1 MRIFKTLVCIGSA
14 ILFSNM
20 ALSAPSNIS
29 SPVEK
34 IYIPHGFDSNDNVQV
49 IMSGTFPNSCFKTGL
64 TGSSVDLQS
73 NTVLVWA
80 KSYDYSGAG
89 HICTQALV
97 PFIQEVNI
105 GILPPGKYKVKFASD
120 PSVNNT
126 LTVAPH
132 RIESPDDYLY
142 APVSSAMVLDADI
155 KSDES
160 DNYLR
165 KTLTLSGKFPY
176 LFVGCLIMKE
186 VIIRN
191 TPNDVLV
198 AMPVAEEIDDERCGQ
213 SATHDFKVEVPIN
226 EVLTGD
232 VLLHVRVM
240 NGHSLNQV
248 LSFPE

>member
-1 MRIFKTLVCIGSA
+1 MF
-14 ILFSNM
+14 LFSNL
-20 ALSAPSNIS
+20 ALSAPSNIT
-29 SPVEK
+29 SPIKK
-34 IYIPHGFDSNDNVQV
+34 IYIPNGFDSNDNVQV
-49 IMSGTFPNSCFKTGL
+49 VMSGIFPNSCYKTGS
-64 TGSSVDLQS
+64 TGSSVDLQT

-80 KSYDYSGAG
+80 KSYDYSGA

-97 PFIQEVNI
+97 PFLQEVNV
-105 GILPPGKYKVKFASD
+105 GILPPGTYKVKFAGD
-120 PSVNNT
+120 PSISNT
-126 LTVAPH
+126 LTVDPH

-142 APVSSAMVLDADI
+142 APVTNAMVLDAEI

-213 SATHDFKVEVPIN
+213 PGTHDFKVDVPIN

>member
-1 MRIFKTLVCIGSA
+1 MKILRFVSLCSA
-14 ILFSNM
+14 FLFSSH
-20 ALSAPSNIS
+20 ALSAPASINA
-29 SPVEK
+29 PVQK
-34 IYIPHGFDSNDNVQV
+34 IYVPNGFDSNDNVQV
-49 IMSGTFPNSCFKTGL
+49 VMSGTFPNSCYKTGS

-80 KSYDYSGAG
+80 KAFDYSGAG

-97 PFIQEVNI
+97 PFIQEVNV
-105 GILPPGKYKVKFASD
+105 GILPSGKYKVKFASD
-120 PSVNNT
+120 PSISNT
-126 LTVAPH
+126 LTVDPH
-132 RIESPDDYLY
+132 RIESPDDHLY
-142 APVSSAMVLDADI
+142 APVQSAMVLDAEI
-155 KSDES
+155 KADDS

-186 VIIRN
+186 VIVRN

-198 AMPVAEEIDDERCGQ
+198 AMPVAEEIDDARCGQ
-213 SATHDFKVEVPIN
+213 EGTHNFKVDVPIN